1 MSKEIYNFN
10 PGPSV
15 IPDEVLRKIKD
26 EFLDYNG
33 TGLPIVST
41 SHRSKEFIEISE
53 TAAQLMKEILG
64 LGDNYHVLFLGG
76 GASTQ
81 FALVPMNFLH
91 ENQTAVYVDTGAW
104 SQKAILE
111 SKNFGQTIVAA
122 SSEDKNYCY
131 IPSLDNI
138 ETDKNSAYLHLTSN
152 NTIFGT
158 QIHEYPKISET
169 PIICDMSSDIASRQ
183 MDYSQFK
190 MIYAGAQKNLGA
202 AGVTVAI
209 IRDDFLQTAREKIPI
224 MFKYKTHAEKKS
236 LYNTPPV
243 FSIYTVKLVLEWIKS
258 VGGLSEMEKINE
270 KKKNLI
276 YSLLDSESGFYKGT
290 AETNSR
296 SWMNITFRLASED
309 LEKKFLTEAT
319 EHGFVGLKGHRS
331 VGGIR
336 VSLYNAL
343 PLSGAEKLA
352 DFMTTFKRNN

>member
-15 IPDEVLRKIKD
+15 ISDEVLRKIKD
-26 EFLDYNG
+26 EFLDYDG
-33 TGLPIVST
+33 TGLPIVSI
-41 SHRSKEFIEISE
+41 SHRSKEFIEINE
-53 TAAQLMKEILG
+53 TAAKLMKEVLG

-91 ENQTAVYVDTGAW
+91 ETQTAVYVDTGAW

-111 SKNFGQTIVAA
+111 SKNIGQTIVAA

-138 ETDKNSAYLHLTSN
+138 KTDKNSAYLHLTSN

-158 QIHEYPKISET
+158 QIHDYPKISDT

-209 IRDDFLQTAREKIPI
+209 IRDDFLQTARENIPV
-224 MFKYKTHAEKKS
+224 MFKYKTHAEKNS

-258 VGGLSEMEKINE
+258 LGGLSEMEKINE
-270 KKKNLI
+270 N
-276 YSLLDSESGFYKGT
+276 FYKGT
-290 AETNSR
+290 AETDSR

-319 EHGFVGLKGHRS
+319 EYGFVGLKGHRS

-343 PLSGAEKLA
+343 PLLGAEKLA